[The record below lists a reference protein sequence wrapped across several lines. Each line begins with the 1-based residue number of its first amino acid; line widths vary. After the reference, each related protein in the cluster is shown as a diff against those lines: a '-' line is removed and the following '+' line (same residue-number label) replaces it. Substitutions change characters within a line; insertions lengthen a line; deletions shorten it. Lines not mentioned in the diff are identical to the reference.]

1 VSRIL
6 QLHRRPSNAASEQA
20 AGRRI
25 VARQREYQSLKAL
38 ARFAGVPLA
47 MLAPGDPSLSFS
59 GSTSPTDCVQQ
70 LEVYVQHRIA
80 IARASGSVA

>member
-1 VSRIL
+1 MSRIL
-6 QLHRRPSNAASEQA
+6 QLHPRPSKADSERA

-47 MLAPGDPSLSFS
+47 MLAPGTPALPCS
-59 GSTSPTDCVQQ
+59 GSTSPTVYLQQ
-70 LEVYVQHRIA
+70 LEAYVQHRIA
-80 IARASGSVA
+80 LALAGGGAG